1 MIAVGV
7 LTVVTFSLAFGSPAD
22 AAPGPEASD
31 GGVHAAVTAAALPT
45 AFPGCSWPIETTPS
59 KVNVAAPD
67 PYATYWT
74 TPFIASAGNSL
85 TIKGTFP
92 TSRFMSFTVYNDSF
106 QDFTNT
112 VDGSSEPSDLTAK
125 IAPDQGS
132 QDPWRTGRLG
142 PAMNFT
148 VRIIPGATAAQQ
160 TSENA
165 IPMIDQNPRA
175 NAQKHT
181 RGGLCDL
188 QDVHSFGRQ
197 HHRQAADRHGHPRG
211 HSTTLA
217 PCTPSATKKLPVLT
231 QLLLFLLKEKMSSGG
246 TPASCTSDC
255 APDLQYFGP
264 SAASA
269 AGLFPNPVNG
279 YIVMSFTPRRGYVV
293 VTHGEAPSSPINA
306 GSGALGDSIGA
317 APVSWVSPVF
327 QVRYWSISNYL
338 AESPYPVVEIG

>member
-1 MIAVGV
+1 M
-7 LTVVTFSLAFGSPAD
+7 VTFSLALGSPAD

-112 VDGSSEPSDLTAK
+112 VDGSSVPSDLTDYQ

-132 QDPWRTGRLG
+132 QNPWRTGQLG

-165 IPMIDQNPRA
+165 IPMIDQNPP
-175 NAQKHT
+175 
-181 RGGLCDL
+181 G
-188 QDVHSFGRQ
+188 
-197 HHRQAADRHGHPRG
+197 
-211 HSTTLA
+211 
-217 PCTPSATKKLPVLT
+217 
-231 QLLLFLLKEKMSSGG
+231 
-246 TPASCTSDC
+246 
-255 APDLQYFGP
+255 
-264 SAASA
+264 
-269 AGLFPNPVNG
+269 
-279 YIVMSFTPRRGYVV
+279 
-293 VTHGEAPSSPINA
+293 
-306 GSGALGDSIGA
+306 
-317 APVSWVSPVF
+317 
-327 QVRYWSISNYL
+327 
-338 AESPYPVVEIG
+338 